1 MGLFGGGGI
10 GGVVGGLTGGIP
22 GAIMGSGNLG
32 NVMDTIEGYIPGVQQ
47 GRDAQGRYQQQIR
60 EIMDRINSEW
70 KLPDYDKTPLTQ
82 EEYTVLNM
90 YAPQVAG
97 FIQQQAPE
105 LLKNVSNE
113 GTQAQSQ
120 ALTQLGELSKGGE
133 DVGTKAE
140 YEAANMSADQAL
152 RSNRANAL
160 AALAQRGLGNSG
172 ATLNADIGAGLGAAE
187 QQRKAAL
194 QAASDASQRRIQAIQ
209 GLGNLGSQVA
219 QQKQQGEEFNANT
232 LNKYNELLANRRQQ
246 YENYVA
252 DIQNQANMYN
262 QQQSQNTANANTGIR
277 NQTNIM
283 NRQRN
288 DAMENAMANAQNEK
302 LRTMSG
308 MQSGAAQQQLGYDQ
322 QQSQNMT
329 NMFLGAMSIGA
340 GALTGGGS
348 GAAATAAQ
356 SAPRMMPQQSY
367 TPSDY
372 GSYGNYN
379 PNYSLYENS
388 QQGALR

>member
-1 MGLFGGGGI
+1 MGFFDDVVN
-10 GGVVGGLTGGIP
+10 GVVGGAIGGLP
-22 GAIMGSGNLG
+22 GTIMGLG
-32 NVMDTIEGYIPGVQQ
+32 GGGLNGAMDTIYGFIPGVSQ
-47 GRDAQGRYQQQIR
+47 GREAQAAYQRQIR
-60 EIMDRINSEW
+60 ELIDRIDKEW
-70 KLPDYDKTPLTQ
+70 KLPNYDKTPLTQ
-82 EEYTVLNM
+82 EEYTLLNM

-120 ALTQLGELSKGGE
+120 ALTQLSDLSKTGN
-133 DVGTKAE
+133 DAGTKAE

-160 AALAQRGLGNSG
+160 AALAQRGLGSSG

-194 QAASDASQRRIQAIQ
+194 QSASDASQRRVQAIQ

-219 QQKQQGEEFNANT
+219 SQKQQGEEFNANT
-232 LNKYNELLANRRQQ
+232 LNQYNQLLANRRQQ

-262 QQQSQNTANANTGIR
+262 QQQSQNIANANTGVR
-277 NQTNIM
+277 NQTNTM

-288 DAMENAMANAQNEK
+288 DAMENAMANAQNDK
-302 LRTMSG
+302 LRAIAG
-308 MQSGAAQQQLGYDQ
+308 MQSGAAQQGLQYGQ

-329 NMFLGAMSIGA
+329 NMFLGLAGIG
-340 GALTGGGS
+340 GGLLTGGAGG
-348 GAAATAAQ
+348 GAMAAGGA
-356 SAPRMMPQQSY
+356 SRMAPQQNFA
-367 TPSDY
+367 PVDY
-372 GSYGNYN
+372 GNMN
-379 PNYSLYENS
+379 PNYNLYENS
-388 QQGALR
+388 QEGALR